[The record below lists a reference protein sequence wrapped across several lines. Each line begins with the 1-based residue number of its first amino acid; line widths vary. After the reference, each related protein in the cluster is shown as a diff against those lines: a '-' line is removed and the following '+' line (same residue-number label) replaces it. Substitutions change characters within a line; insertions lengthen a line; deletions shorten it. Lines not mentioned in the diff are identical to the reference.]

1 MPTLFRSTNK
11 HYYQVVNTEYFPV
24 QWTWNSFRLISLVFI
39 IIWFVSAYFFKRP
52 IKLQLIYKQI
62 SAISNI
68 FPKKKP
74 KTKEIKHTL
83 IHTYIQIDTRDPIA
97 LFSKLS
103 YELNI
108 TIQNSLVVDNGWNK
122 IFKGFILPV
131 FSFWF

>member
-1 MPTLFRSTNK
+1 MLT
-11 HYYQVVNTEYFPV
+11 
-24 QWTWNSFRLISLVFI
+24 
-39 IIWFVSAYFFKRP
+39 FFKD
-52 IKLQLIYKQI
+52 QLNYSSFTNRYQQ
-62 SAISNI
+62 SAIFS
-68 FPKKKP
+68 PKKKP

-97 LFSKLS
+97 WFSKLS